1 MTRQNAPLNGHRTIK
16 EWLAHPKGGPIMME
30 VFTEAGIDEAAISQ
44 MKSLPLGGL
53 PGLSQGRFP
62 QELVDQLI
70 LTANDG
76 VMPLEEE
83 PLGATGQRFEGK
95 VAIITGAGSGI
106 GLATLNRIVAEGGTV
121 VAVDISE
128 DRLQAAADAAP
139 QGAVIPV
146 AADITKDEGIERIMA
161 AAGPRVDCLANVA
174 GIMDGMV
181 PLHEATNELW
191 DRVMG
196 VNVTGTFKIS
206 RAVLPLMMEQGEGT
220 IVNVASQAALRGN
233 AAGTAYGTS
242 KHAIAGMTKSEAFL
256 YGPLGI
262 RVNAVAPGGVAT
274 NIEGA
279 FASDFALNRIGPFL
293 ALIPPISTADT
304 QAAAIAWLLSED
316 SMNVNGAILPTDGGW
331 SVQ

>member
-1 MTRQNAPLNGHRTIK
+1 
-16 EWLAHPKGGPIMME
+16 MME